1 MGTEVAVT
9 LSAATGMA
17 AQAAPAEID
26 LDRLKRREPG
36 AWSQLFERDYAI
48 VFRFV
53 LARVGERALAEDIA
67 SQVFVE
73 AIEGIGRYRERG
85 KPITAWL
92 LTIGRH
98 RSLDWFRRARR
109 EMGTAVEPTTE
120 GPETGLT
127 VALDALVHLTED
139 QREVIQLRFVEGY
152 QLEEVARL
160 TGRTAGAVK
169 SLQHRALAR
178 LKKIIDD
185 GTYGEGKR

>member
-1 MGTEVAVT
+1 MGMEMAVA
-9 LSAATGMA
+9 LSAAAGLV
-17 AQAAPAEID
+17 AQTAQTDID

-36 AWSQLFERDYAI
+36 AWSQLFERDYPI
-48 VFRFV
+48 IFRSV
-53 LARVGERALAEDIA
+53 LSRVGERALAEDIA
-67 SQVFVE
+67 SQVFIE

-85 KPITAWL
+85 RPITAWL
-92 LTIGRH
+92 LTIARH
-98 RSLDWFRRARR
+98 RSFDWFRKVRR
-109 EMGTAVEPTTE
+109 EVGTVIEPTTE
-120 GPETGLT
+120 GPEATLT

-152 QLEEVARL
+152 HLEEVAQL

-185 GTYGEGKR
+185 GTNGEGN

>member
-1 MGTEVAVT
+1 MGMEMAVA
-9 LSAATGMA
+9 LSAAAGLV
-17 AQAAPAEID
+17 AQTAQTDID

-36 AWSQLFERDYAI
+36 AWSQLFERDYPI
-48 VFRFV
+48 VFRSV
-53 LARVGERALAEDIA
+53 LSRVGERALAEDIA
-67 SQVFVE
+67 SQVFIE

-85 KPITAWL
+85 RPITAWL
-92 LTIGRH
+92 LTIARH
-98 RSLDWFRRARR
+98 RSFDWFRKVRR
-109 EMGTAVEPTTE
+109 EVGTVIEPTTE
-120 GPETGLT
+120 GPEATLT

-152 QLEEVARL
+152 HLEEVAQL

-185 GTYGEGKR
+185 GTNGEGN